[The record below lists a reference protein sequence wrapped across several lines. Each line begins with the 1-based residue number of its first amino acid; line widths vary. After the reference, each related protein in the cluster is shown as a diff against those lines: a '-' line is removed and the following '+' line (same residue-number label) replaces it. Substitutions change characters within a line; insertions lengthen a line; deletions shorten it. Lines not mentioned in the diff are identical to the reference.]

1 MPALKVTTLQD
12 TAGIEVYLAKVW
24 VNFNGTGTVAIRSSG
39 NTSSITDGGVG
50 LYTVNFTVAQPDGSI
65 SYHSSYTGEVNV
77 QVGLAFAASLGLT
90 TSMAVGHYNPAN
102 GANTVDK
109 AFVTITIYR

>member
-1 MPALKVTTLQD
+1 MTALKVTTIRT

-24 VNFNGTGTVAIRSSG
+24 VNLNGTGTVAIRSSG

-50 LYTVNFTVAQPDGSI
+50 LYTVNFAVAQPDGSI
-65 SYHSSYTGEVNV
+65 SYHGSYSGEVNV
-77 QVGLAFAASLGLT
+77 QVGIGFAASVGLT
-90 TSMAVGHYNPAN
+90 TSMAVVHYNPAN
-102 GANTVDK
+102 SVNTVDK